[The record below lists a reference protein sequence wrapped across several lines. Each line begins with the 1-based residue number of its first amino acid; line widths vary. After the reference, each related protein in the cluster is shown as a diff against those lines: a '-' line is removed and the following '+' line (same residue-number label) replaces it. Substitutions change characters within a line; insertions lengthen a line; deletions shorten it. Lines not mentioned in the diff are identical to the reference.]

1 MADKFIWLEFLACT
15 IDVRLDKVLF
25 ESYGQQLRENL
36 KITLNYAKHINLDF
50 SEKGVTLI

>member
-15 IDVRLDKVLF
+15 IDVRLDRVLF

-36 KITLNYAKHINLDF
+36 KISLNHAKHINLDF